1 MNCEQCKD
9 MMDASIH
16 HELSDQQEQ
25 SLQQHLST
33 CEHCRTE
40 YTWMHDMIVDIQ
52 SEFPEVTPPPQLH
65 GRLMA
70 RLEQEPKTKRVNR
83 WIPLTSAAVI
93 LLAVFI
99 GASALLGGGAG
110 INQNEGFSSG
120 YHLSAKQEAGYG
132 FDASTAT
139 PSALLSAP
147 PSDGSTEMSPS
158 MPQATE
164 APQLAGG
171 EADQLRSSVA
181 DSAQQRKLIKN
192 AQLSLETQTFD
203 DALAQL
209 TARVT
214 NMGGYVQNMNV
225 SGMPLD
231 ENNPGDYGRY
241 AFMDL
246 RIPADQ
252 LEAFLAQAEGF
263 GKVTNSSQGGSDVTQ
278 QYQDMSARLQSYTVQ
293 RDRLL
298 SIMEKA
304 DKVEDLILLESEL
317 GRIQYEIE
325 AYTQQLTDID
335 RRVAE
340 STVTINLT
348 EVRSATRVRPV
359 DPTLGE
365 RIQEGFVG
373 TINALWMGIQNLLV
387 WLVANS
393 PLIISV
399 LAVLAVIWFAVL
411 RPWIR
416 KRRMQ

>member
-25 SLQQHLST
+25 RLQQHLST

-70 RLEQEPKTKRVNR
+70 RLEQEPKPKRVNR

-99 GASALLGGGAG
+99 GASALLGGGA
-110 INQNEGFSSG
+110 NNTPSMGFSAD

-132 FDASTAT
+132 LAVATAT
-139 PSALLSAP
+139 PSALLSE
-147 PSDGSTEMSPS
+147 GSTEMAAPPQP
-158 MPQATE
+158 MPEAAE
-164 APQLAGG
+164 APQMAGG
-171 EADQLRSSVA
+171 MDDQQLRSSA
-181 DSAQQRKLIKN
+181 TDSAQQRKLIKN

-399 LAVLAVIWFAVL
+399 LAVLAVLWFAVL